1 MNLSEV
7 GEIPLLEAV
16 RKKFSRTVPGLVVG
30 IGDDAAV
37 IKPSKAPMLLTT
49 DMMVEGVHFD
59 LRWTTSFQLG
69 FKLVSV
75 NVSDIYAMGGRPR
88 FLLLNFAAPKDFDT
102 ELFHNFFKG
111 IRKALKTYSLD
122 LIGGDISASE
132 KVILSATVI
141 GHARKILRRSGAQV
155 GDCVYVSGYL
165 GNSACGLQLMRRI
178 KRTVEIEKNKRVEY
192 GPGWKVISPL
202 LRRYLMPEV
211 VPPDKFT
218 DKATAMMDISDGLLV
233 DLSRLCRESRVGV
246 TIYEESIPMSRELKE
261 TAKLL
266 KKDPLDLAL
275 GGGEDY
281 ELLFT
286 APENQRVDAFCIG
299 MIMESGMKIVHKTGK
314 TSTIV
319 IKGYQHF
326 AV

>member
-1 MNLSEV
+1 
-7 GEIPLLEAV
+7 
-16 RKKFSRTVPGLVVG
+16 
-30 IGDDAAV
+30 
-37 IKPSKAPMLLTT
+37 
-49 DMMVEGVHFD
+49 
-59 LRWTTSFQLG
+59 
-69 FKLVSV
+69 
-75 NVSDIYAMGGRPR
+75 
-88 FLLLNFAAPKDFDT
+88 
-102 ELFHNFFKG
+102 
-111 IRKALKTYSLD
+111 
-122 LIGGDISASE
+122 
-132 KVILSATVI
+132 
-141 GHARKILRRSGAQV
+141 
-155 GDCVYVSGYL
+155 
-165 GNSACGLQLMRRI
+165 
-178 KRTVEIEKNKRVEY
+178 
-192 GPGWKVISPL
+192 
-202 LRRYLMPEV
+202 MPEV